1 MTTQF
6 LQCRGSSDSE
16 SIARARE
23 STTLTRSGWYG
34 HKRRLLLRMLRSS
47 AKIREAEP
55 IQARKRDLGFNSS
68 SNARFAAYLN
78 RTADALQPL
87 LHSLQPET
95 VRNLV
100 QREPN
105 SIVFN
110 SKSQSMDSVFCG
122 HLDVSRASMA
132 DSISNGFQADSEE
145 NVSE

>member
-6 LQCRGSSDSE
+6 RCNVGGHQTGE
-16 SIARARE
+16 SVARARE
-23 STTLTRSGWYG
+23 STTLSRSGWCG
-34 HKRRLLLRMLRSS
+34 HKRRLLLRLLRSS

-55 IQARKRDLGFNSS
+55 IQARQRDLGFNSS

-87 LHSLQPET
+87 LHALQLET

-122 HLDVSRASMA
+122 HLDVIRTSMA
-132 DSISNGFQADSEE
+132 DSIS
-145 NVSE
+145 